1 MKGRGMNGR
10 RQLSLFFAALVAT
23 PAAASFAGA
32 QTTAPTTGTTNGD
45 AQKTA
50 SIPAL
55 SGTWGHP
62 SLGFEPPLSGPGP
75 VRNTSRPN
83 GVSNPHQFVGD
94 YTNPILKP
102 PAAQAVKKAG
112 EMELNGA
119 PLPNPVNQ
127 CWPGGVPFVLWN
139 FGMQL
144 LQQAEKIT
152 FIYFYDHEF
161 RQVRLN
167 QSHPARV
174 TPSWFGDSV
183 AHYEGD
189 ALVIDTVGVKT
200 GPFAMVDFYGTPHTE
215 ALHVVERYRLLDYE
229 AAKEAL
235 ERDAKENARF
245 NFPAVQGLT
254 VDPGYKGK
262 HLQLEFTVEDEGVFT
277 TPWSATITYRP
288 ASGEWPEFVCTDNR
302 QGRGPGKAPAVP
314 TADKP
319 DF

>member
-1 MKGRGMNGR
+1 MKGRDMNRR
-10 RQLSLFFAALVAT
+10 RQRCLFFVTLVAT
-23 PAAASFAGA
+23 PAAVVLATA
-32 QTTAPTTGTTNGD
+32 QTLPPAPGTTDSD
-45 AQKTA
+45 AQKAA
-50 SIPAL
+50 SIPVL

-102 PAAQAVKKAG
+102 QAAQVVKKAG

-119 PLPNPVNQ
+119 LLPNPVNQ

-144 LQQAEKIT
+144 LQQAGKIT

-167 QSHPARV
+167 QPHPTRV

-183 AHYEGD
+183 GHYEGD
-189 ALVIDTVGVKT
+189 ALVIDTIGIKI

-235 ERDAKENARF
+235 ERDAKENSRI
-245 NFPAVQGLT
+245 NLAVSSGLT
-254 VDPGYKGK
+254 VDPDYKGK
-262 HLQLEFTVEDEGVFT
+262 HLQLELTVQDEGVFT
-277 TPWSATITYRP
+277 MPWSATITYRP
-288 ASGEWPEFVCTDNR
+288 ASGGWPEYVCADNR
-302 QGRGPGKAPAVP
+302 HGHGPGQAAAAP